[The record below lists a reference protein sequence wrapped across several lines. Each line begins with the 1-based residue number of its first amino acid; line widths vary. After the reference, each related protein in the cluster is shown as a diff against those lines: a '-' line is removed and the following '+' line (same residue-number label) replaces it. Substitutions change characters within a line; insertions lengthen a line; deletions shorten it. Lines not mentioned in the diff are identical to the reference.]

1 MDSREAFVALNMIEH
16 VGPVRVRQ
24 LLEHFGEAPAILG
37 ASKSQLLQARGIGEE
52 VAESI
57 SKWEKTVDLT
67 GELKR
72 IQDYGC
78 NVVTQDDQN
87 YPELL
92 KQIYDPPIVLYVKGE
107 LMTKDKNSSVLV
119 LPTPTASPAVS
130 KTDTPTNETA
140 ALKEKLA
147 SLEKQMQDRK
157 TQKPNSPADTFS
169 PPKPADN
176 TARANSP
183 RDGFL
188 ALRSEPNS
196 ETGERIAKIPHGAI
210 VTVIACP
217 KPSNIGK
224 MAGRWCQ
231 ITYNGQSGWAFDKFM
246 IF

>member
-1 MDSREAFVALNMIEH
+1 MSFANEPMRVNIPPSSAPTVFPAPTAQTPHIKKGVSPII
-16 VGPVRVRQ
+16 VG
-24 LLEHFGEAPAILG
+24 ILG
-37 ASKSQLLQARGIGEE
+37 VLLLLTVGLFGAYILLRATTDKSTSA
-52 VAESI
+52 
-57 SKWEKTVDLT
+57 
-67 GELKR
+67 
-72 IQDYGC
+72 
-78 NVVTQDDQN
+78 
-87 YPELL
+87 
-92 KQIYDPPIVLYVKGE
+92 
-107 LMTKDKNSSVLV
+107 LV
-119 LPTPTASPAVS
+119 SPTPTALPAVS
-130 KTDTPTNETA
+130 KTAPPTNETA

-157 TQKPNSPADTFS
+157 TQKPNSPAVTSS
-169 PPKPADN
+169 PPNSAVN

-188 ALRSEPNS
+188 ALRSEPDS

-210 VTVIACP
+210 VTVIGCP

>member
-1 MDSREAFVALNMIEH
+1 MSFANEPMRINVPPDSAPTVFAPPISQTPLVKKGVSPIV
-16 VGPVRVRQ
+16 VG
-24 LLEHFGEAPAILG
+24 ILG
-37 ASKSQLLQARGIGEE
+37 VLL
-52 VAESI
+52 
-57 SKWEKTVDLT
+57 L
-67 GELKR
+67 L
-72 IQDYGC
+72 
-78 NVVTQDDQN
+78 VVGLFAA
-87 YPELL
+87 YILL
-92 KQIYDPPIVLYVKGE
+92 R
-107 LMTKDKNSSVLV
+107 MTKDKNSSVLV

-188 ALRSEPNS
+188 ALRSEPDS

-231 ITYNGQSGWAFDKFM
+231 ITYNGQSGWAFDKF
-246 IF
+246 IAF